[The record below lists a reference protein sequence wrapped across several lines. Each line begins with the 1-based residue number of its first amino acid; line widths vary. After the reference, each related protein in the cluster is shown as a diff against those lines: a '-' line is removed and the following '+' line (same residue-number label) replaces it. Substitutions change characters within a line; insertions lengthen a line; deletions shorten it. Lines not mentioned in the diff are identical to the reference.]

1 MYYFMVSQYMKF
13 RRIFR
18 VIPIAIVFSML
29 LIVGS
34 SLSIVAY
41 GLTINTPNLTKMTP
55 SANLTDFVNEN
66 ENENGSNTKCNCVVF
81 RIDGI
86 QDTWINNGQLTPMD
100 IVHFKK
106 SKSLSW
112 IDNELCR

>member
-55 SANLTDFVNEN
+55 SANLTNFVNEN

-86 QDTWINNGQLTPMD
+86 QDTWINNGQANSHGS
-100 IVHFKK
+100 VHFKK